1 MFRNYLATAWRSA
14 RRDRFY
20 ALLNVLGL
28 ALGFAL
34 VSLIWLFVR
43 DELTYDSFLTGYQ
56 DAYWVRLTL
65 ADPGQPSRTLR
76 ATPAHLAA
84 ELKLDFPEIVA
95 TARTRPHQSAG
106 LRHGNVEANE
116 PIMWV
121 DPDFFAVLGYPL
133 LRGDPKTVLAEPE
146 SVVLTRTLAEKY
158 FGAIDAVGQ
167 TLDIDRLHTVRV
179 TGVAEDPPSNASLR
193 LTILLSGKTAWG
205 DLALEDAAQSVP
217 GLLTLFGDTFVRLR
231 PGVDP
236 TSLTSRLH
244 DFVLAHY
251 PDPDSPEPLFA
262 SLFLH
267 SMADVH
273 LHPFNPDTGEPNDRV
288 QTIYAVAAI
297 GLFILLLAGINFV
310 NLVTAR
316 ATRRAVEVGVRKA
329 MGALRSQLMVQFMG
343 ESVAYALA
351 GLVLGLGLAALF
363 LPRMNA
369 FLDRQI
375 AFDFIRDPLPAVM
388 AVAVAVLLG
397 IAAGVY
403 PAMILS
409 HFPAAQALKAKAGGS
424 TGGGTMR
431 LVLVVV
437 QFTVTIAL
445 LVATI
450 VINGQL
456 SFATSRAL
464 HFDKDLM
471 LTIDLTAMPEQAT
484 PDGLLG
490 RREAAPVEALRTQ
503 LAAVPGVQGMAATF
517 TLPLWTN
524 SLSTDIVKPGPN
536 GRQSVNV
543 TVQPVDFGYFGI
555 YRVPLLAGRDF
566 SRDFAD
572 GKPAADDDK
581 SRLSSAVIN
590 ETALRALGF
599 ADAFAAIGQEVQN
612 IDSASPVRYRIIGVA
627 PDFPLDSIR
636 APVPPSLFMVD
647 PDLFKVLSVRLSG
660 ANLVD
665 SLRGIDAA
673 WREAVPQRS
682 INRMFLDERVA
693 GLYRDVMRQGQ
704 MFEYFAGFAVA
715 IGCLGLIGLSAYT
728 AERRTKEFG
737 VRKALGASALDIYGL
752 LLVQFAKP
760 VLLANVLAWPIAWW
774 FMRSWLDGFAYRIDL
789 GPAPFLAAGLGAFA
803 SAIITTAFY
812 AIHVARSRP
821 VAALRYE

>member
-14 RRDRFY
+14 QRDRFY

-34 VSLIWLFVR
+34 VSLIWLFVH
-43 DELTYDSFLTGYQ
+43 DELTYNSFLPGYQ
-56 DAYWVRLTL
+56 DAYGVRLTL
-65 ADPGQPSRTLR
+65 ADPGQPSRTTWS
-76 ATPAHLAA
+76 TPARLAA

-95 TARTRPHQSAG
+95 TTRKRTESAG
-106 LRHGNVEANE
+106 VSRGNVEAIE
-116 PIMWV
+116 EIMWV
-121 DPDFFAVLGYPL
+121 DPDFFTVLGYPL
-133 LRGDPKTVLAEPE
+133 LRGDPKMVLAEPD
-146 SVVLTRTLAEKY
+146 SAVLARTLAEKY
-158 FGAIDAVGQ
+158 FGTIDAVGQ
-167 TLDIDRLHTVRV
+167 TLDIDRMHPVRV
-179 TGVAEDPPSNASLR
+179 TGVAEDPPSNATEP

-205 DLALEDAAQSVP
+205 RLAIEDAAPSVP
-217 GLLTLFGDTFVRLR
+217 GVLTLIGKTFVRLR
-231 PGVDP
+231 PGVDL

-244 DFVLAHY
+244 AFVLAHF

-267 SMADVH
+267 SMADLH
-273 LHPFNPDTGEPNDRV
+273 LHPFNPDTGERDDRV
-288 QTIYAVAAI
+288 QAIYAVAAI

-316 ATRRAVEVGVRKA
+316 ATRRAVEVGVRKG

-343 ESVAYALA
+343 ESVAYSLA

-388 AVAVAVLLG
+388 AVALAVLLG

-403 PAMILS
+403 PAMVLS
-409 HFPAAQALKAKAGGS
+409 HFPAAQALKAKAGAS

-445 LVATI
+445 LVAII
-450 VINGQL
+450 VVYGQL

-471 LTIDLTAMPEQAT
+471 LTIDLNGMPEQASSN
-484 PDGLLG
+484 GLG
-490 RREAAPVEALRTQ
+490 RREAAPLEALRTQ

-517 TLPLWTN
+517 TLPLWSN
-524 SLSTDIVKPGPN
+524 SLSMDFVKSGLVE
-536 GRQSVNV
+536 RQSVSV
-543 TVQPVDFGYFGI
+543 TIEPVDFGYFGV

-572 GKPAADDDK
+572 GKPAEDDT
-581 SRLSSAVIN
+581 SRVSSAVIN

-599 ADAFAAIGQEVQN
+599 ADASSAIGQEVQN
-612 IDSASPVRYRIIGVA
+612 IDSASPRRYRIIGVA

-660 ANLVD
+660 SNLVD
-665 SLRGIDAA
+665 SLRGIDAV
-673 WREAVPQRS
+673 WHEVVPQRS
-682 INRMFLDERVA
+682 IDRMFLDQRIA
-693 GLYRDVMRQGQ
+693 GLYRDVMQQGQ

-737 VRKALGASALDIYGL
+737 VRKALGASALDIYWL
-752 LLVQFAKP
+752 LLAQFSKP

-774 FMRSWLDGFAYRIDL
+774 FMRNWLDGFAYRIDL
-789 GPAPFLAAGLGAFA
+789 GPAPFIAAGLGAFTI
-803 SAIITTAFY
+803 AIITTAFY
-812 AIHVARSRP
+812 SIHVARSRP